1 MQWIRPAIG
10 NKTRLADVSQDTP
23 YLSPIIAEIEAE
35 IKEREDLEAMVVKK
49 PAKRS

>member
-1 MQWIRPAIG
+1 MIQRLSIG
-10 NKTRLADVSQDTP
+10 QGARHINGLQDTP
-23 YLSPIIAEIEAE
+23 YLSPIISEIEAE